1 MAHLDRSAEDME
13 PHINPWPFDQPRN
26 CASFTVRQVMK
37 KEEPIL
43 VVSHAMDDH
52 SWSFVGP
59 SGFRMEDAMLV
70 CLEEVVRLD
79 RSMLEVAD
87 LLPGWQAMR
96 ESPKHPW
103 VRRESPPDEEE
114 PIQPPQT
121 TTGSSAPDR
130 V

>member
-1 MAHLDRSAEDME
+1 ME
-13 PHINPWPFDQPRN
+13 PHISPWPFDQPRN

-43 VVSHAMDDH
+43 AVSHAADDH

-70 CLEEVVRLD
+70 CLEEVVRLELAT
-79 RSMLEVAD
+79 LEVAE
-87 LLPGWQAMR
+87 LPPDWH

-103 VRRESPPDEEE
+103 LRREIPPEDEGE
-114 PIQPPQT
+114 PIQPPEPT
-121 TTGSSAPDR
+121 AASGRGSP
-130 V
+130 